1 MPTRAST
8 LVLALLL
15 GAATAA
21 TAGATGSAGTRA
33 REHGDSAL
41 SAATRN
47 APGFGPRRPAR
58 WVRPTFR
65 CRGVKVR
72 PGARTI
78 QHAVDAHRAR
88 TSFCLRGGVYRLAA
102 PIVPK
107 TGDVF
112 VGRPRT
118 IINGS
123 KLLLG
128 WRRYGRGIWYV
139 DGQGENDVASSGT
152 CTPSTYTGCRDAN
165 DVYYDDR
172 VLRRVTSLG
181 RVGPGRFYFDH
192 PSRRIYLGSNPRN
205 HKVEV
210 AVTKFAWQGIGVGA
224 YDVVIKGV
232 TVEKFATSLQSGAV
246 HGGRGWLV
254 EGVEA
259 RLNHAAGMD
268 GATRMRRN
276 YVHDNGQAGLG
287 GSGPMTVERNEIAW
301 NNYARVCPCWEAG
314 GAKWAN
320 GSNVSVT
327 GNYVHD
333 NRGPGLWTD
342 GSESHVTIAR
352 NRVERNSEVG
362 IQIEISYDA
371 TVANNVVRRN
381 GTRLR
386 GWCQAGGIVVAE
398 SPRVEVFGNTVAGNG
413 DGICLT
419 QQDRGTDPVR
429 GPHRLQDVDVH
440 DNTVAMTAG
449 HSGLIQY
456 VGDTSYYT
464 SRNNRFRNNTYRLGC
479 GKRPYFIW
487 MRATSSGYG
496 EVSFAGWR
504 AAGQDV
510 DGAATRRC

>member
-1 MPTRAST
+1 
-8 LVLALLL
+8 
-15 GAATAA
+15 
-21 TAGATGSAGTRA
+21 
-33 REHGDSAL
+33 
-41 SAATRN
+41 
-47 APGFGPRRPAR
+47 
-58 WVRPTFR
+58 
-65 CRGVKVR
+65 VKVR
-72 PGARTI
+72 PGAHTI
-78 QHAVDAHRAR
+78 QRAVDAHPAR
-88 TSFCLRGGVYRLAA
+88 TTFCLQRGVYRLTG

-112 VGRPRT
+112 IGKPKTVL
-118 IINGS
+118 NGA
-123 KLLLG
+123 KLLVG
-128 WRRYGRGIWYV
+128 WRRYGRGLWYV
-139 DGQGENDVASSGT
+139 DGQGENDVTRSGT
-152 CTPSTYTGCRDAN
+152 CIPATYTGCRDAN

-172 VLRRVTSLG
+172 ALRRVVSLE
-181 RVGPGRFYFDH
+181 RLGPGTFYFDH
-192 PSRRIYLGSNPRN
+192 ARRRIYVGSNPRN

-210 AVTKFAWQGIGVGA
+210 AVTSFAWQGIGVGA

-232 TVEKFATSLQSGAV
+232 TVEKFATNLQSAAI

-268 GATRMRRN
+268 GATRMQNN

-287 GSGPMTVERNEIAW
+287 GSGPMTVDGNEIAW

-320 GSNVSVT
+320 GSNVFVT
-327 GNYVHD
+327 NNYVHD

-342 GSESHVTIAR
+342 GSESQITIAR
-352 NRVERNSEVG
+352 NRVERNSDVG

-381 GTRLR
+381 ATVRH

-398 SPRVEVFGNTVAGNG
+398 SPRVEVFGNTVSRNG

-429 GPHRLQDVDVH
+429 GPHRLQDVYVH
-440 DNTVAMTAG
+440 DNTVVMTAG

-479 GKRPYFIW
+479 SKRPYFIW
-487 MRATSSGYG
+487 MRPTSSGYD
-496 EVSFAGWR
+496 EMSFASWR